1 MKTCSECKYW
11 NYENG
16 KCTSTERLGVFPF
29 GHILKPEEYG
39 CLYFDRKK
47 EPEPEMNPAR
57 PIRISAETEQE
68 AIMLYMMQK
77 YEDRLRI
84 TSMEYNGLWA
94 SFTLS
99 IQDEGDE

>member
-11 NYENG
+11 N
-16 KCTSTERLGVFPF
+16 CF
-29 GHILKPEEYG
+29 GHVLRPEHCACVHFEQ
-39 CLYFDRKK
+39 KA
-47 EPEPEMNPAR
+47 EPEMKPTR
-57 PIRISAETEQE
+57 QIRIFAETEQE
-68 AIMLYMMQK
+68 AIMLDMMQK